1 MVTYWSLILDILNN
15 IVISMSVFIPLHT
28 EFISFLYVAR
38 NALIFRD
45 LSKIAL
51 TALRCLRQDY

>member
-1 MVTYWSLILDILNN
+1 MVTYWFLILDILNN

-28 EFISFLYVAR
+28 EFISFSNVVR

-45 LSKIAL
+45 LSKMALIAI
-51 TALRCLRQDY
+51 RCLRQEY

>member
-28 EFISFLYVAR
+28 EFISFLYVVR

-51 TALRCLRQDY
+51 RTLRCLRQEY